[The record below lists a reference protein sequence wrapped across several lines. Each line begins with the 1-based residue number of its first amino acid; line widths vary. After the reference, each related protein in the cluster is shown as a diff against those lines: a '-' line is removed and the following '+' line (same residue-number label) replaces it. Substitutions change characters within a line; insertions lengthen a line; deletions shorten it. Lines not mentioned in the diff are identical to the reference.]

1 MKIDDMFKQYPEN
14 LIGFRVGGGIKI
26 IDFWLDPNWQILDEH
41 VPEDVKIKKQK
52 VSEDTGFVYYI
63 MFCEEKQFE
72 DLFDMLVT
80 IIEYNLDLQ
89 RKQDLFT
96 EKMGELKGL
105 FNELTYDELKQ
116 LSFDTPLSIISGK
129 KKPKKTEHEPHE
141 PQEPEVTNDTPKE
154 EDVVLE
160 EKTEN

>member
-63 MFCEEKQFE
+63 MFCEEKQ
-72 DLFDMLVT
+72 LILAVKQSY
-80 IIEYNLDLQ
+80 IIYICIQFHQNT
-89 RKQDLFT
+89 K
-96 EKMGELKGL
+96 
-105 FNELTYDELKQ
+105 NEHFLNTSHWSKRC
-116 LSFDTPLSIISGK
+116 
-129 KKPKKTEHEPHE
+129 
-141 PQEPEVTNDTPKE
+141 
-154 EDVVLE
+154 
-160 EKTEN
+160 